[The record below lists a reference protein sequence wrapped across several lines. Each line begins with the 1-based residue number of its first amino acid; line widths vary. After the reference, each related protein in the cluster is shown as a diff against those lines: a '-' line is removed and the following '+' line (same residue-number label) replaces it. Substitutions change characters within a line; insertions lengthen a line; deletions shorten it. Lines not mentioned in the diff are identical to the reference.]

1 MRGGECGGLGW
12 VGAGTLSFSQSRR
25 VSWYFW
31 SMNYVLRMRYSL
43 FSSKSRH
50 VLLPSNFVHITA
62 WGPLVMVLNGV
73 GRYQAQ
79 LALCLSVCL
88 SVEICMGLSGF
99 PVRKLSV
106 GCCSGRARCA
116 GKRGA
121 VPHGKELSRIQH
133 SFLLYKL
140 CS

>member
-1 MRGGECGGLGW
+1 MGRSW
-12 VGAGTLSFSQSRR
+12 DSVFQSVRR

-50 VLLPSNFVHITA
+50 VLLPSTFVHITA

-88 SVEICMGLSGF
+88 SVEVCTGLSGF
-99 PVRKLSV
+99 PARKLSV
-106 GCCSGRARCA
+106 GCRSGRARCA
-116 GKRGA
+116 GKHGA
-121 VPHGKELSRIQH
+121 VRMAKNCPIFYIA
-133 SFLLYKL
+133 SFYTSSAANKKL
-140 CS
+140 VSSS